1 MNNLPVASPAPP
13 PRQTRRLVG
22 SSGARRYTP
31 LPSSNGGDSVARPGS
46 GGNSA
51 NSGSTRYPRRSLGCP
66 ARRICG
72 ACGRHGFAGD
82 SVASSDT
89 LPQTSVIFGCCS
101 RPKWERV
108 YVVGSAISFG
118 DDIASVGVGSTNANG
133 LHNSSCKASSS
144 HWPAQRSTGA
154 QSSGRSQTLPPN
166 QHDGGVSCDGTSGAT
181 LPLVL
186 SLPPALYF
194 HRRGSYFSR
203 GRERPSILCVWI
215 YSSTPEAHA
224 TQATP
229 SSRLPTSWPS
239 CP

>member
-1 MNNLPVASPAPP
+1 MASPAPP

-31 LPSSNGGDSVARPGS
+31 LPSNGGGSVARPRS

-51 NSGSTRYPRRSLGCP
+51 DSGSTRYPRRSLGCP

-72 ACGRHGFAGD
+72 TCGRHGFAGD

-108 YVVGSAISFG
+108 YVVGSAISVG

-144 HWPAQRSTGA
+144 HWPAQHPSSAQFVRRGGSNPPCTTSGGASYANFHHVGTGDL
-154 QSSGRSQTLPPN
+154 TLSL
-166 QHDGGVSCDGTSGAT
+166 GGVVTYARLDDTTC
-181 LPLVL
+181 
-186 SLPPALYF
+186 SLPPSLYI
-194 HRRGSYFSR
+194 R
-203 GRERPSILCVWI
+203 
-215 YSSTPEAHA
+215 
-224 TQATP
+224 
-229 SSRLPTSWPS
+229 
-239 CP
+239 